1 LEPRPPD
8 TAGLHEQEKDVSS
21 DKHQDFTETL
31 TAAAAGGSD
40 PLNVLVVD
48 DSAIVRQVLVAVL
61 SERRGFRVTVAADPI
76 IAMEKMK
83 KFPPDVILLDLEMPR
98 MDGMTFLEKIMS
110 QNPVPVVVC
119 SGLTGPRT
127 EEAIRALEFGAVDII
142 TKPKIGLRG
151 FLEESAV
158 LLEDTVRAAA
168 TARVNKFRMLR
179 GKPGKYHSADMVIP
193 HVVPPASAQQREKII
208 AVGASTG
215 GTEALLQV
223 LEQMPENCPGI
234 VAVQHMPE
242 GFTAAFAKRLNGIC
256 RIEIKE
262 AADGDKVVPG
272 HAYVAPGNR
281 HTLVRR
287 IGPGYFLEVREGA
300 LVSRHRP
307 SVNVLFRSVAQAA
320 GASAVGILMTGMGD
334 DGADGLLDM
343 KQADALTIAQDE
355 ASCVVFGMPREAI
368 LRGAVEEV
376 LPLSKIPAAILR
388 NSFARKS

>member
-1 LEPRPPD
+1 
-8 TAGLHEQEKDVSS
+8 VNS
-21 DKHQDFTETL
+21 DKHQDIVET
-31 TAAAAGGSD
+31 TSPSAPGNSGV
-40 PLNVLVVD
+40 LNVLVVD
-48 DSAIVRQVLVAVL
+48 DSATVRQVLMAVL
-61 SERRGFRVTVAADPI
+61 SEKRGFRVTVAADPI

-83 KFPPDVILLDLEMPR
+83 KFLPDVILLDLEMPR
-98 MDGMTFLEKIMS
+98 MDGMTFLEKIMTHT
-110 QNPVPVVVC
+110 PVPVVVC

-168 TARVNKFRMLR
+168 TARVNKFRLLR
-179 GKPGKYHSADMVIP
+179 GKSSKSNSADVVIP
-193 HVVPPASAQQREKII
+193 PMVLPASGQLRERII
-208 AVGASTG
+208 AIGASTG

-262 AADGDKVVPG
+262 AADGDRVLSG
-272 HAYVAPGNR
+272 RAYIAPGNK
-281 HTLVRR
+281 HTMVRR
-287 IGPGYFLEVREGA
+287 IGPSYFLEVRDGP

-320 GASAVGILMTGMGD
+320 GGSAVGILMTGMGD
-334 DGADGLLDM
+334 DGADGLLEM
-343 KQADALTIAQDE
+343 KQAEAFTIAQDE

-368 LRGAVEEV
+368 LRGAADEV
-376 LPLSKIPAAILR
+376 LSLSKIPAAILR
-388 NSFARKS
+388 QSFARNP

>member
-1 LEPRPPD
+1 MSP
-8 TAGLHEQEKDVSS
+8 
-21 DKHQDFTETL
+21 DKHQEL
-31 TAAAAGGSD
+31 VEPLPASAPGSSGL
-40 PLNVLVVD
+40 LNVLVVD
-48 DSAIVRQVLVAVL
+48 DSATVRQVLMAVL
-61 SERRGFRVTVAADPI
+61 SEKRGFRVTVAADPI

-83 KFPPDVILLDLEMPR
+83 KFAPDVILMDLEMPR

-110 QNPVPVVVC
+110 ENPVPVVVC
-119 SGLTGPRT
+119 SGLTGPRSGQ
-127 EEAIRALEFGAVDII
+127 AIRALEFGAVDII

-168 TARVNKFRMLR
+168 TARVNKFRLLR
-179 GKPGKYHSADMVIP
+179 GKPSKYNSAGLVIP
-193 HVVPPASAQQREKII
+193 PMALPASGQLREKII
-208 AVGASTG
+208 AIGASTG

-234 VAVQHMPE
+234 VVVQHMPE

-256 RIEIKE
+256 RIEIRE
-262 AADGDKVVPG
+262 AADGDKVLPG
-272 HAYVAPGNR
+272 QAYIAPGNR

-287 IGPGYFLEVREGA
+287 IGPSYFLEVREGA

-320 GASAVGILMTGMGD
+320 GASSVGILMTGMGD
-334 DGADGLLDM
+334 DGADGLLEM
-343 KQADALTIAQDE
+343 KQAEAFTIAQDE

-368 LRGAVEEV
+368 LRGAAEEV
-376 LPLSKIPAAILR
+376 LPLSKISAAILR
-388 NSFARKS
+388 HSVSRNC

>member
-1 LEPRPPD
+1 
-8 TAGLHEQEKDVSS
+8 
-21 DKHQDFTETL
+21 
-31 TAAAAGGSD
+31 
-40 PLNVLVVD
+40 VD

-61 SERRGFRVTVAADPI
+61 SEKRGFRVTVAADPI

-83 KFPPDVILLDLEMPR
+83 KFPPDVILMDLEMPR

-110 QNPVPVVVC
+110 ENPVPVVVC
-119 SGLTGPRT
+119 SGLTGPRSG
-127 EEAIRALEFGAVDII
+127 EAIRALEFGAVDII

-179 GKPGKYHSADMVIP
+179 GKAKKSNSADVVIP
-193 HVVPPASAQQREKII
+193 SRGLPASGLQREKMI
-208 AVGASTG
+208 AIGASTG

-262 AADGDKVVPG
+262 AADGDKVLAG
-272 HAYVAPGNR
+272 RAYIAPGNR

-287 IGPGYFLEVREGA
+287 IGPSYFLEVREGP

-307 SVNVLFRSVAQAA
+307 SVNVLFRSTAQAA
-320 GASAVGILMTGMGD
+320 GSSAVGILMTGMGD
-334 DGADGLLDM
+334 DGADGLLEM
-343 KQADALTIAQDE
+343 KQAEAFTIAQDE

-368 LRGAVEEV
+368 LRGAADEV
-376 LPLSKIPAAILR
+376 LSLSKIPAAILR
-388 NSFARKS
+388 YSFARHS